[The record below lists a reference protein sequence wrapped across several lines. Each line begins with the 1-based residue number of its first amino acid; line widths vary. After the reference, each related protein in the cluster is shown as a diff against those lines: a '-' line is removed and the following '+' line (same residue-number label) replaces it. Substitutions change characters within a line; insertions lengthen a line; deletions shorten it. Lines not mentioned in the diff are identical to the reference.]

1 MKTIK
6 NQIGKMAVVIMV
18 IFSMISCT
26 KEEIKNPYP
35 TPQSGSYNISENDS
49 SGIANLM
56 TEAEIV
62 DDLIDEAPVDGVYKT
77 GRIIAEN
84 YNARL
89 EMVYM
94 IDSVESVKLS
104 IPLNNDNGYLNITG
118 KGTLSKSDG
127 TIITNPVIIN
137 TTDGRGRGHV
147 TLMR

>member
-1 MKTIK
+1 
-6 NQIGKMAVVIMV
+6 
-18 IFSMISCT
+18 
-26 KEEIKNPYP
+26 
-35 TPQSGSYNISENDS
+35 
-49 SGIANLM
+49 M
-56 TEAEIV
+56 TEADIV

-137 TTDGRGRGHV
+137 TTELLHV
-147 TLMR
+147 VM